1 MGLGLNDLGRIGDP
15 ADLFGKRA
23 TDQATDFQRILSAE
37 ALALQQEFADVLR
50 ADGAPVR
57 ETRDLAINRLLS
69 GRGLPQDPS
78 FSYQRDELVNR
89 LNRGA
94 VAGGKYNS
102 GQRLM
107 DMQDL
112 EGGLA
117 SQSTT
122 QGMNR
127 LLNIAGFNTRDL
139 TNQNTL
145 LQNNINQQGNA
156 IQFDGALQTANRV
169 GNLNNV
175 TNGITQGV
183 SLGSGIY
190 NNRRYNDLV
199 T

>member
-1 MGLGLNDLGRIGDP
+1 
-15 ADLFGKRA
+15 
-23 TDQATDFQRILSAE
+23 
-37 ALALQQEFADVLR
+37 
-50 ADGAPVR
+50 
-57 ETRDLAINRLLS
+57 
-69 GRGLPQDPS
+69 
-78 FSYQRDELVNR
+78 
-89 LNRGA
+89 
-94 VAGGKYNS
+94 
-102 GQRLM
+102 
-107 DMQDL
+107 
-112 EGGLA
+112 
-117 SQSTT
+117 
-122 QGMNR
+122 MNR